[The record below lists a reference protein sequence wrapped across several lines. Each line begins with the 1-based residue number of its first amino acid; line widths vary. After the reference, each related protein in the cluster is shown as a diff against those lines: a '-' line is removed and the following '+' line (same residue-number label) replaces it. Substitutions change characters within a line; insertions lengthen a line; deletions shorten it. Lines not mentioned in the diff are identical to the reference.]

1 MAIKKRMIR
10 NKPFQDDLGIYTYL
24 SDNNSNVYLD
34 SDSVPINADKF
45 VDKDLY
51 SSFIGNSV
59 NEAILE
65 SKVDASYDA
74 TTYGDELQYLGN
86 TSIKIQSLNIVNRGV
101 NSDINDVYFRFF
113 IFSQEFFNPYNTN
126 GSLKGYT
133 TLKNGMEGK
142 GDTDEDDSNG
152 AAWFYSQ
159 NGPNYGE
166 GDAPGDFQGIRNLS
180 IVENFDTLNYGPV
193 GNTNSAKYD
202 MEWGNKRSTFNPIRS
217 LRKVGVEFGD
227 DGNVDGT
234 TGYEDDQTN
243 LFQENGAANLVFFG
257 IHMDGDQDI
266 WPWDRSRNQTINL
279 YAFDPMELFNEDG
292 SGKVTILEW
301 DEPTNAR
308 YSSGDRTA
316 AFGGKEFRMI
326 IDTSGGANLEQG
338 YNPSPKYENII
349 NDIQY
354 PLYPI
359 LTNELEAEIDHVMLN
374 MFPASQIRDALL
386 QYTHNDPEYLG
397 QKYFRKFSDF
407 APTPIVRLFADTD
420 LQAYYQSD
428 GDRLLVSAPNS
439 VELNFN
445 ICLHPL
451 PYRDGLT
458 LYDITQAELTY
469 TNGEEILIDPNNS
482 DGSIPDVNTIIWTG
496 DNYEITYDSI
506 PLEIVSITGEDADIK
521 LVRDMTTE
529 QWTLDDGTELINTPS
544 FNNGGTFTFEISG
557 VQTIYWNQQ
566 ILNEGVNLSESIEL
580 IQKTK
585 WDSYN
590 DEFVNPNNPNA
601 SLQATYNDIITGE
614 QVTVNNMGPDGV
626 DYLCFV
632 IDWNDSDDKFKT
644 INDVL
649 ADWPRTKQQLL
660 DKRNEN
666 LYIPK
671 YINNN
676 HELNFST
683 HLPRTFGDGGE
694 HLRTRELRNTYNTS
708 GIKTIKSIMVSVSE
722 KPWYQNDLNFFD
734 EIIDYVEPLRWKLV
748 TTRIFLDLPSTE
760 FPDFNELG
768 GNDYTTIPWPNTNPV
783 IGGIS
788 QDSKYLKSV
797 QDTLSGGKVG
807 NQDIIDETFLINAKE
822 NNELGKNI
830 EKMDLEQIRYFN
842 KSYDIN
848 TLLKVLSN
856 NPQYFPTP
864 TLDTESNLSD
874 IFDYDD
880 DDMILEYD
888 SMMNEYTATVLQGAS
903 NGGDGEEFSTTIT
916 GLYDHILK
924 DCNDYQSC
932 YDLLD
937 VNDLTQ
943 WYQLKFTYMGTEEDV
958 GGETNSSL
966 KGIGI
971 RFKNK
976 GISIQADDWDKQTQS
991 PYDGTT
997 ITSVSPGSQMT
1008 MWIYGDHGNDY
1019 QQQQHPDFWEQAN
1032 CVVGEEC
1039 VVWVHLFPAVQY
1051 FNTPSRHEIQFLNG
1065 QLYDKTKWKDI
1076 SLTRAD
1082 SSLINFYDDFNY
1094 WDGLTPTTTFPEESS
1109 VGQIF
1114 IDDNLDVD
1122 LKQNCKIEFNLG
1134 DLSTNVIDDSN
1145 GNGNKGFLIGDYR
1158 IKKNR
1163 KNKPMT
1169 RDSFIKIPKKTNNR
1183 NGAL

>member
-1 MAIKKRMIR
+1 MAIKKRMVR

-24 SDNNSNVYLD
+24 SDNNSALYKD

-51 SSFIGNSV
+51 SSFVGNSV

-101 NSDINDVYFRFF
+101 NSKINDVYFRFF
-113 IFSQEFFNPYNTN
+113 IFSQDFFNPYNTN
-126 GSLKGYT
+126 GSLRGYNA
-133 TLKNGMEGK
+133 LRDGMQGK
-142 GDTDEDDSNG
+142 GDTEDDGNNG

-180 IVENFDTLNYGPV
+180 IVENFDTLNYGPD
-193 GNTNSAKYD
+193 GDNSFATFD
-202 MEWGNKRSTFNPIRS
+202 MEWGNKRSSFNPIRS
-217 LRKVGVEFGD
+217 IRKKNVTID
-227 DGNVDGT
+227 DEGNVNGF
-234 TGYEDDQTN
+234 TGYENDRTT
-243 LFQENGAANLVFFG
+243 LFQENGAENLVFFG

-279 YAFDPMELFNEDG
+279 YAFDPRELFTS
-292 SGKVTILEW
+292 SGAGKITILEW
-301 DEPTNAR
+301 DEPTETR
-308 YSSGDRTA
+308 YSSGDRA
-316 AFGGKEFRMI
+316 PAFIGKEFRMI
-326 IDTSGGANLEQG
+326 IDTSGGVDLEQG
-338 YNPSPKYENII
+338 YSPSPKYQNIL
-349 NDIQY
+349 NEIQY

-359 LTNELEAEIDHVMLN
+359 LTNQMETELDHVMLN
-374 MFPASQIRDALL
+374 MFPFSQIQDTVYYDAIE
-386 QYTHNDPEYLG
+386 NDELTEDTTAEDLYLE
-397 QKYFRKFSDF
+397 QKYLRKFSDF

-428 GDRLLVSAPNS
+428 GDRLLTSAPNS

-445 ICLHPL
+445 VCVHPL

-458 LYDITQAELTY
+458 LFNIVQPELNY
-469 TNGEEILIDPNNS
+469 INGEEILIDPNNT
-482 DGSIPDVNTIIWTG
+482 DGSIPDVNTIVWTG
-496 DNYEITYDSI
+496 DYYEITYDSI
-506 PLEIVSITGEDADIK
+506 PLEIVSITGEDAGVT

-529 QWTLDDGTELINTPS
+529 QWTLDDGTELIGTPY

-566 ILNEGVNLSESIEL
+566 ILIQGSNLSETVEL
-580 IQKTK
+580 IQKTR

-590 DEFVNPNNPNA
+590 DVINPIYDGGL
-601 SLQATYNDIITGE
+601 SIQYNDIITG
-614 QVTVNNMGPDGV
+614 QSKTISQTNLDQ
-626 DYLCFV
+626 DYIYFV
-632 IDWNDSDDKFKT
+632 VDWNDSDDKFKT

-671 YINNN
+671 YINNK
-676 HELNFST
+676 NFGK
-683 HLPRTFGDGGE
+683 TFDDTGV
-694 HLRTRELRNTYNTS
+694 HLRTRELKNTYNTS
-708 GIKTIKSIMVSVSE
+708 GIKTIKSIMFSTNSNTE
-722 KPWYQNDLNFFD
+722 KY
-734 EIIDYVEPLRWKLV
+734 IEPFRWKLV

-1158 IKKNR
+1158 IKKNQ